1 MGLNLY
7 AEAVG
12 GVGYTVATT
21 TAAGAVVKIDGKPG
35 KRLVITAYGFQD
47 TGKVAVPDLYFMK
60 PVETTTIGTA
70 AASNVTTITVTTMA
84 TTPATSGNIVVV
96 LDNGTYQW
104 LTVAS
109 TASTTSVP
117 VSSALTDTAAA
128 GNPVYFLN
136 VYSSAGHFRVLGSAA
151 GAQKSDSR
159 DIGLFYDNPK
169 GAPMMA
175 HLLATASTALSQI
188 DYISYAYTNV

>member
-1 MGLNLY
+1 MGLNIY

-21 TAAGAVVKIDGKPG
+21 TAAGGVVKIDGKPG
-35 KRLVITAYGFQD
+35 KRLAITAYGFQD

-60 PVETTTIGTA
+60 PAQNTTIGTA
-70 AASNVTTITVTTMA
+70 AASNVTTITVTA
-84 TTPATSGNIVVV
+84 FTTAPATSGNIVVV

-117 VSSALTDTAAA
+117 VSSALTGAAAA

-136 VYSSAGHFRVLGSAA
+136 VYSSAGHFRVQGSAS
-151 GAQKSDSR
+151 GAQKTDSR
-159 DIGLFYDNPK
+159 DIGLFYDTPK

-175 HLLATASTALSQI
+175 HVIAAASTALCQI
-188 DYISYAYTNV
+188 DYVSYAYINV

>member
-12 GVGYTVATT
+12 GVGYTVATA
-21 TAAGAVVKIDGKPG
+21 TASGISVKIDGKPG
-35 KRLVITAYGFQD
+35 KRLVITGYGFTD
-47 TGKVAVPDLYFMK
+47 TAPHVPDLYFMK
-60 PVETTTIGTA
+60 PVESTTIGTA

-84 TTPATSGNIVVV
+84 TAPATSGNIVVV

-109 TASTTSVP
+109 TASTTSIP
-117 VSSALTDTAAA
+117 ISSALTDTAAA

-136 VYSSAGHFRVLGSAA
+136 VYGTAGHYRVKGAAA
-151 GAQKSDSR
+151 GAQQTKNS
-159 DIGLFYDNPK
+159 DIGLFAGNPK
-169 GAPMMA
+169 GAPFMA
-175 HLLATASTALSQI
+175 HCIQASSTGLCSI
-188 DYISYAYTNV
+188 DYITYAYANV

>member
-12 GVGYTVATT
+12 GVGYTVATD
-21 TAAGAVVKIDGKPG
+21 TATGGTVKIDGKPG
-35 KRLVITAYGFQD
+35 KRLMITAYGFKD
-47 TGKVAVPDLYFMK
+47 TGNVAVPDLYFMK
-60 PVETTTIGTA
+60 PVESTTIGTA

-84 TTPATSGNIVVV
+84 TAPATSGNIVVV

-136 VYSSAGHFRVLGSAA
+136 VYSSAGHYRIKGEAA
-151 GAQKSDSR
+151 GAQAKNNSE
-159 DIGLFYDNPK
+159 IGLFAGNPK
-169 GAPMMA
+169 GAPIMA
-175 HLLATASTALSQI
+175 KILAAASTALCQI
-188 DYISYAYTNV
+188 DYITYAYTNV